1 VRGHLAALI
10 LALAVCACSPA
21 IKGVDEAALTDAVG
35 GAIGDPN
42 TCVMLVNRQGDVVWQ
57 FGNYIT
63 CARELPAC
71 DRAGGVITAEDL
83 AKAAAKGDE
92 RAISCPSRPDGST
105 DVAWAS
111 GPVTAGEGATH
122 EPLAYAAVME
132 GERALPGREIKARLE
147 RALAEAGL

>member
-1 VRGHLAALI
+1 MRGRFAALT
-10 LALAVCACSPA
+10 ACLAVSACSPA

-42 TCVMLVNRQGDVVWQ
+42 TCVMLVNRQGEVVWR

-71 DRAGGVITAEDL
+71 DKASGVITAQDL
-83 AKAAAKGDE
+83 AGAAARGDE

-111 GPVTAGEGATH
+111 GPVTAGKGATH

-132 GERALPGREIKARLE
+132 GERALPGREIKVRLE
-147 RALAEAGL
+147 NALASAGL